1 MGNFNDRGGRGGGF
15 RGGNRGG
22 GRPSFGGN
30 RGGGDRR
37 EVQMHQAIC
46 DKCHKS
52 CEVPFRP
59 SSDKPIYCNDCFGDK
74 RGNEAPRRDFKNRD
88 SNRDFGNKQNF
99 SKSSFEKSSGDDI
112 KKQLADIN
120 AKLDRLTSMLE
131 KAESPKASN
140 TVVSSVKPVTKKV
153 EKKVVS
159 KVTEKKE
166 VKEKKPVAK
175 KVSVEK
181 RSKDKKVVSKKKK

>member
-1 MGNFNDRGGRGGGF
+1 MGNFNDRRGKGGNF
-15 RGGNRGG
+15 RGENRGG
-22 GRPSFGGN
+22 GRSNFGGN
-30 RGGGDRR
+30 RRGGDRR

-59 SSDKPIYCNDCFGDK
+59 SSDKPIYCNDCFSDK

-99 SKSSFEKSSGDDI
+99 SKPSFEKSSGDDI

-120 AKLDRLTSMLE
+120 AKLDRLASLLE
-131 KAESPKASN
+131 KAESPKVPN
-140 TVVSSVKPVTKKV
+140 TIVSSAKPVTKKA
-153 EKKVVS
+153 EKKVVA
-159 KVTEKKE
+159 KVAEKKE
-166 VKEKKPVAK
+166 VKDKKPVAK
-175 KVSVEK
+175 KVSAEK
-181 RSKDKKVVSKKKK
+181 KSKDKKVVSKKKK

>member
-1 MGNFNDRGGRGGGF
+1 MGNFNDRGGRSGGF

-99 SKSSFEKSSGDDI
+99 SKPSFEKSSGDDI

-120 AKLDRLTSMLE
+120 AKAWIDQFLCLKKLKTQKLLALS
-131 KAESPKASN
+131 A
-140 TVVSSVKPVTKKV
+140 SVKPVAKKV

-159 KVTEKKE
+159 KAAEKKE
-166 VKEKKPVAK
+166 VKEK
-175 KVSVEK
+175 
-181 RSKDKKVVSKKKK
+181 

>member
-99 SKSSFEKSSGDDI
+99 SKPSFEKSSGDDI

-120 AKLDRLTSMLE
+120 AKLDRLVSMFE
-131 KAESPKASN
+131 KAENPKASS
-140 TVVSSVKPVTKKV
+140 TVVSSVKPVAKKV

-159 KVTEKKE
+159 KAAEKKE

-181 RSKDKKVVSKKKK
+181 KSKDKKVVSKKKK